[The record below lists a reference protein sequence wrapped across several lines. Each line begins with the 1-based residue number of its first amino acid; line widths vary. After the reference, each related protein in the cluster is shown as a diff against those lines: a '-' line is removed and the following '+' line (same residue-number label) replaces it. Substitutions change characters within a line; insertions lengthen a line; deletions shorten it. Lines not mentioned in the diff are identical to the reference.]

1 MTAIRIIERL
11 TGKDITPSINSLSVQ
26 DGNIRVHDVFGTD
39 ITDFIVFAAAGELDG
54 VKL

>member
-11 TGKDITPSINSLSVQ
+11 TGKDITPSVNSLSVKG
-26 DGNIRVHDVFGTD
+26 GNIRVHDIFGTD
-39 ITDFIVFAAAGELDG
+39 ITDFVVFAAAGELDG